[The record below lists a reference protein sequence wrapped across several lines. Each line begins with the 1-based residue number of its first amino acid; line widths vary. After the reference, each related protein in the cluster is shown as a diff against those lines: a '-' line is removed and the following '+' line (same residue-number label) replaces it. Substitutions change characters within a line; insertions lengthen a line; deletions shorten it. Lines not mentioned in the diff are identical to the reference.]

1 MIRSLLR
8 GNTGDDI
15 MMKSATLTACVF
27 ATAFFAGSTA
37 LAQDF
42 TEPPSF
48 GRATLSAGFTPDPY
62 VRNLTAGGSI
72 RAQDRF
78 SDCRGYIANA
88 PDFSVNYSAGSFP
101 LIFSAD
107 SDADTTLV
115 INGPDGRWYCDDDGA
130 ESPLNPLVRFSNP
143 SSGRYDIWVGTY
155 LSGSGVPAT
164 LFVSEVGEFTRDSA
178 GGGAGGYNY
187 GDSLDI
193 SLASRFADIT
203 LNGGF
208 LPDPYQLRLTAG
220 GSVSV
225 SDALEYGSGSCRGY
239 VTREPSV
246 ELDYNGYGSLYIYT
260 DGDAD
265 TTLAINGPDG
275 QWYCSDDEI
284 GTDAGI
290 EFNSSTRGVYDIYVG
305 TYSRGDRQT
314 TLMISEIEMG
324 YRPSRK

>member
-1 MIRSLLR
+1 MRTI
-8 GNTGDDI
+8 GV
-15 MMKSATLTACVF
+15 LTAGAV
-27 ATAFFAGSTA
+27 AAAVMAGAA

-42 TEPPSF
+42 TEAPSF
-48 GRATLSAGFTPDPY
+48 GRVSLSSGFTPDPY

-88 PDFSVNYSAGSFP
+88 PDFSVNYTAGSLP
-101 LIFSAD
+101 LIFTVD

-115 INGPDGRWYCDDDGA
+115 INGPDARWYCDDDGA

-143 SSGRYDIWVGTY
+143 QSGRYDIWVGTY
-155 LSGSGVPAT
+155 SRGAGVPAT
-164 LFVSEVGEFTRDSA
+164 LFVSELGEYTNDSVNS
-178 GGGAGGYNY
+178 GYDGGY
-187 GDSLDI
+187 GVSGLDI
-193 SLASRFADIT
+193 SLAARFADIT

-220 GSVSV
+220 GTVSV
-225 SDALEYGSGSCRGY
+225 SDALDYASGSCRGY

-246 ELDYNGYGSLYIYT
+246 ELDYTGYGDLYIYT
-260 DGDAD
+260 NGDAD

-284 GTDAGI
+284 GTDAGL
-290 EFNSSTRGVYDIYVG
+290 EFNNATQGVYDIYVG

-324 YRPSRK
+324 YLPSRK

>member
-1 MIRSLLR
+1 
-8 GNTGDDI
+8 
-15 MMKSATLTACVF
+15 MMKTIGALTAGCMSV
-27 ATAFFAGSTA
+27 AVLASAA
-37 LAQDF
+37 LAQDY
-42 TEPPSF
+42 TEAPSF
-48 GRATLSAGFTPDPY
+48 GRVSLSSGFTPDPY

-88 PDFSVNYSAGSFP
+88 PDFSVNYTAGSLP
-101 LIFSAD
+101 LIFTVD

-115 INGPDGRWYCDDDGA
+115 INGPDARWYCDDDGA

-143 SSGRYDIWVGTY
+143 QSGRYDVWVGTY
-155 LSGSGVPAT
+155 SRGAGVPAT
-164 LFVSEVGEFTRDSA
+164 LFVSELGEYTNDTVNN
-178 GGGAGGYNY
+178 GYDGGYNAS
-187 GDSLDI
+187 GLDI
-193 SLASRFADIT
+193 SLASRFVDIT

-225 SDALEYGSGSCRGY
+225 NDALEYGTGSCRGY

-246 ELDYNGYGSLYIYT
+246 ELDYTGYGSLYIYT

-284 GTDAGI
+284 GTDAGL
-290 EFNSSTRGVYDIYVG
+290 EFNNATRGVYDIYVG

>member
-1 MIRSLLR
+1 MFKTIGALTVGAVTAAL
-8 GNTGDDI
+8 
-15 MMKSATLTACVF
+15 MASATL
-27 ATAFFAGSTA
+27 
-37 LAQDF
+37 AQDY

-48 GRATLSAGFTPDPY
+48 GRVSLSSGFTPDPY

-88 PDFSVNYSAGSFP
+88 PDFSVNYTAGSLP
-101 LIFSAD
+101 LIFTVD

-115 INGPDGRWYCDDDGA
+115 INGPDARWYCDDDGA

-143 SSGRYDIWVGTY
+143 QSGRYDVWVGPY
-155 LSGSGVPAT
+155 SRGAGVPAT
-164 LFVSEVGEFTRDSA
+164 LFVSELGEYTRDSQS
-178 GGGAGGYNY
+178 GNSSY
-187 GDSLDI
+187 GSGLDI

-220 GSVSV
+220 GPVSV
-225 SDALEYGSGSCRGY
+225 SDSFDFQTSSCRGY

-246 ELDYNGYGSLYIYT
+246 ELDYTGYGDLFIYT
-260 DGDAD
+260 NGDAD
-265 TTLAINGPDG
+265 TTLVVNGPDG

-284 GTDAGI
+284 GTDAGL
-290 EFNSSTRGVYDIYVG
+290 EFNNATQGVYDIYVG
-305 TYSRGDRQT
+305 TYSQGDRQT

-324 YRPSRK
+324 YLPSRK